1 MDNQDRIIELG
12 KPPDIILVRAKIS
25 LKAKRISIRMALKEV
40 ELIIPKRANFNV
52 AHNFLLEKELWIRN
66 KLRKHKPISAH
77 TENGLPKTIFILGE
91 EHEVIVNDRNILE
104 PIKISNNQLLISH
117 TVTNLNVK
125 LIIIA
130 RLKKLMK
137 KEVEIYAESIA
148 NKLEVRFKNIS
159 LRDTSSRWGSCSA
172 QGNIS
177 LSWRLV
183 LAPRHVME
191 YVIIHELCHLIE
203 MNHSP
208 RFWKLV
214 SDICPEYS
222 ISKSWLN
229 KNGRKLHSLL

>member
-12 KPPDIILVRAKIS
+12 KAPDIILVRAKIS
-25 LKAKRISIRMALKEV
+25 LKARRISIRMGLKEV

-66 KLRKHKPISAH
+66 KLRKNKPIPIH
-77 TENGLPKTIFILGE
+77 TENGLPKVISILGE
-91 EHEVIVNDRNILE
+91 DHEVLVNDQNIIE
-104 PIKISNNQLLISH
+104 PIKIFNNQLLISH
-117 TVTNLNVK
+117 TVTHLNVK
-125 LIIIA
+125 WIIIS
-130 RLKKLMK
+130 RLKKIMK
-137 KEVEIYAESIA
+137 KEVEIYADFIA
-148 NKLEVRFKNIS
+148 KKLDITFNNIS
-159 LRDTSSRWGSCSA
+159 LRDTSSRWGSCSR

-214 SDICPEYS
+214 NDICPEYTV
-222 ISKSWLN
+222 SKLWLTN
-229 KNGRKLHSLL
+229 NGRKLHNLL